1 MQYTT
6 TSQEIFETFCISKT
20 HKKHLKIDE
29 NNKTIYFNYPE
40 KEVEIN
46 YELVNILYE
55 DAFYVF
61 LKYKKSQRFL
71 EKLLYSACSFHL
83 CFL

>member
-6 TSQEIFETFCISKT
+6 TSQEIFETFYISKT

-29 NNKTIYFNYPE
+29 NNKIIYFTYPE

-46 YELVNILYE
+46 EEYVTNLGFNSDEICWMYGEEIDIFEHNGILM
-55 DAFYVF
+55 
-61 LKYKKSQRFL
+61 
-71 EKLLYSACSFHL
+71 
-83 CFL
+83 